1 MNSSEFGLIVV
12 KFKLRRCA
20 IESLVLHLPMEECFQ
35 PLDLVKGELVLLD
48 GVDKLQCDIFVS
60 VIDVLASD

>member
-12 KFKLRRCA
+12 KFKLCRCA
-20 IESLVLHLPMEECFQ
+20 IESLVLHLPMEESFQ